1 MALGRLLRPPARL
14 RRGRAGLVPSRPE
27 MPMDSTED
35 GLGLA
40 HSIRSG
46 ILSARDAM
54 TSALTRAEAS
64 AGLGA
69 IRFIDPERGLG
80 RADALDALLR
90 QDPDRAAAMPFF
102 GVPFL
107 MKDLG
112 AVAAGFPVVCG
123 SRLLTGL
130 PPPSESSELGLR
142 FEAAG
147 LVPFGVTTVP
157 EFGMTLSSEPVLG
170 PTARNPLD
178 PRRTPG
184 GSSGG
189 AAAAVAAGIVA
200 LAQSGDAGGSTRVPA
215 ACCGLVGLKP
225 TRAAMPGGPLFG
237 NHLHGL
243 ACELVL
249 SRSLRDTAA
258 ALDAFSGR
266 GQGPEP
272 DPDLG
277 GSALQRLERPLG
289 RLRIGFCVEGPPCF
303 PIEAERARSVTDA
316 AQALG
321 ALGHRIVPIAAE
333 TLSRFTEPST
343 LVFDHV
349 ISVNAA
355 RNLGSLSPAD
365 LERVEPLTRAAV
377 VRGLS
382 ISGVAL
388 QKALVAGVAVAHG
401 LWRLFDTID
410 VLLTPMLSTAPPPI
424 GAFPMDGDDV
434 EANWRR
440 MNAFAPYA
448 MLANVAGTPALSVS
462 FGRDPAGLPLPLHLV
477 GAMGTDARLLGIAR
491 QLGTA

>member
-1 MALGRLLRPPARL
+1 
-14 RRGRAGLVPSRPE
+14 
-27 MPMDSTED
+27 MDPIED

-40 HSIRSG
+40 AAIRAG
-46 ILSARDAM
+46 RLSARDAM
-54 TSALTRAEAS
+54 TAALARAEAS
-64 AGLGA
+64 ADLGA
-69 IRFIDPERGLG
+69 IRHIDAARGLG

-90 QDPDRAAAMPFF
+90 QDPNRAAAMPFF

-112 AVAAGFPVVCG
+112 AAAVGYPVVCG
-123 SRLLTGL
+123 SRLLADLL
-130 PPPSESSELGLR
+130 PPTVSSELGLR
-142 FEAAG
+142 FAAAG

-157 EFGMTLSSEPVLG
+157 EFGMTLSSEPAIG
-170 PTARNPLD
+170 PIARNPLD
-178 PRRTPG
+178 PGRTPG

-249 SRSLRDTAA
+249 SGSLRDTAA
-258 ALDAFSGR
+258 ALDAFAGR

-277 GSALQRLERPLG
+277 GSALERLHRPLG
-289 RLRIGFCVEGPPCF
+289 RLRIGLCLEGPPDF
-303 PIEAERARSVTDA
+303 PIEAERARAVADA
-316 AQALG
+316 AQALD
-321 ALGHRIVPIAAE
+321 AAGHRIVPIAAE
-333 TLSRFTEPST
+333 ALSRFTAPST
-343 LVFDHV
+343 LVFDRI

-355 RNLGSLSPAD
+355 RLLGGRAPAD
-365 LERVEPLTRAAV
+365 LDRVEPLTRAV
-377 VRGLS
+377 VARGLS
-382 ISGVAL
+382 IGGVAL
-388 QKALVAGVAVAHG
+388 QDALVAGVAVAHG
-401 LWRLFDTID
+401 LWRLFDAID

-424 GAFPMDGDDV
+424 GAFPMDDDDV

-448 MLANVAGTPALSVS
+448 MMANVAGTPALSVP
-462 FGRDPAGLPLPLHLV
+462 FGQDAAGLPLPLHLV
-477 GAMGTDARLLGIAR
+477 GPMGTDARLLGVAR
-491 QLGTA
+491 QLDR

>member
-1 MALGRLLRPPARL
+1 MAPF
-14 RRGRAGLVPSRPE
+14 
-27 MPMDSTED
+27 ED

-40 HSIRSG
+40 GAIRAG
-46 ILSARDAM
+46 HLSARDAM
-54 TSALTRAEAS
+54 TAALGRAEAS
-64 AGLGA
+64 ADLGA
-69 IRFIDPERGLG
+69 IRFVDATRGLG

-112 AVAAGFPVVCG
+112 AAAAGFPVACG
-123 SRLLTGL
+123 SRLLSGL
-130 PPPSESSELGLR
+130 PPPTASSELGLR

-157 EFGMTLSSEPVLG
+157 EFGMTLSSEPAIG
-170 PTARNPLD
+170 PIARNPLD
-178 PRRTPG
+178 RGRTPG

-189 AAAAVAAGIVA
+189 AAAAVAAGVVA

-258 ALDAFSGR
+258 ALDAFAGR

-277 GSALQRLERPLG
+277 GPALERLDRPRE
-289 RLRIGFCVEGPPCF
+289 RLRIGVCADGPTGF
-303 PIEAERARSVTDA
+303 PIEPERARAVTDA
-316 AQALG
+316 ARALD
-321 ALGHRIVPIAAE
+321 ASGHRVVPIAAE

-343 LVFDHV
+343 RVFDHI

-355 RNLGSLSPAD
+355 RNLGGLGPAD
-365 LERVEPLTRAAV
+365 LDRVEPLTRAAIA
-377 VRGLS
+377 RGQS
-382 ISGVAL
+382 IGGVAL
-388 QKALVAGVAVAHG
+388 QAALAAGVAVAHG
-401 LWRLFDTID
+401 LWRLFDEID

-424 GAFPMDGDDV
+424 GSFPMNNDDV
-434 EANWRR
+434 EGNWHR

-448 MLANVAGTPALSVS
+448 MMANVAGTPALSVP
-462 FGRDPAGLPLPLHLV
+462 FGQDADGLPLPLHLV
-477 GAMGTDARLLGIAR
+477 GAMGTDARLLAVAR
-491 QLGTA
+491 QLEPAWP

>member
-1 MALGRLLRPPARL
+1 MAN
-14 RRGRAGLVPSRPE
+14 
-27 MPMDSTED
+27 STED

-40 HSIRSG
+40 QAIRSG

-54 TSALTRAEAS
+54 TAALARAEAS
-64 AGLGA
+64 ADLGA
-69 IRFIDPERGLG
+69 IRFIDAARGLD

-90 QDPDRAAAMPFF
+90 QDPGRAAAMPFF

-112 AVAAGFPVVCG
+112 AAAAGFPVVCG
-123 SRLLTGL
+123 SRLLVDL
-130 PPPSESSELGLR
+130 PPPTVSSELGLR

-157 EFGMTLSSEPVLG
+157 EFGMTLSSEPALG
-170 PTARNPLD
+170 PIARNPLD
-178 PRRTPG
+178 PDRTPG

-189 AAAAVAAGIVA
+189 AAAALVAGIVA

-258 ALDAFSGR
+258 ALDAFAGR
-266 GQGPEP
+266 GRGPEP

-277 GSALQRLERPLG
+277 GSALERLDRPLG
-289 RLRIGFCVEGPPCF
+289 RLRIGLCSEGPPGF
-303 PIEAERARSVTDA
+303 PIDPERARAVTDA
-316 AQALG
+316 AQALEG
-321 ALGHRIVPIAAE
+321 LGHRIVPIAAE
-333 TLSRFTEPST
+333 TLSRFTERST
-343 LVFDHV
+343 LVFDRI

-355 RNLGSLSPAD
+355 RNLGSLSSAD
-365 LERVEPLTRAAV
+365 LERVEPLTRAAIA
-377 VRGLS
+377 RGLS

-388 QKALVAGVAVAHG
+388 QEALVAGVAVAHG
-401 LWRLFDTID
+401 LWRLFDSID
-410 VLLTPMLSTAPPPI
+410 VLLTPMLSTAPLPI
-424 GAFPMDGDDV
+424 GAFPMDGEDV

-448 MLANVAGTPALSVS
+448 MMANVAGTPALSVP
-462 FGRDPAGLPLPLHLV
+462 FGRDAAGLPLPLHLV
-477 GAMGTDARLLGIAR
+477 GAMGTDARLLGVAR
-491 QLGTA
+491 LLGTA

>member
-1 MALGRLLRPPARL
+1 MKRS
-14 RRGRAGLVPSRPE
+14 VHHT
-27 MPMDSTED
+27 DD

-40 HSIRSG
+40 EAIRAG
-46 ILSARDAM
+46 ALSARDAM
-54 TSALTRAEAS
+54 TTALARAEAA

-69 IRFIDPERGLG
+69 IRFLDAERGLS

-90 QDPDRAAAMPFF
+90 QHPDRAAAMPFF

-112 AVAAGFPVVCG
+112 AAAAGFPVVCG
-123 SRLLTGL
+123 SRLLADL
-130 PPPSESSELGLR
+130 PAPSQSSELALR

-157 EFGMTLSSEPVLG
+157 EFGMTLSSEPALG
-170 PTARNPLD
+170 PIARHPLD
-178 PRRTPG
+178 PNRTPG

-189 AAAAVAAGIVA
+189 AAAAVAAGVVA

-225 TRAAMPGGPLFG
+225 TRAAIPGGPLFG

-258 ALDAFSGR
+258 ALDAFTGR

-277 GSALQRLERPLG
+277 ASALEQLGRPLG
-289 RLRIGFCVEGPPCF
+289 RLRIGLCCDGPPGF
-303 PIEAERARSVTDA
+303 PIEAERAHAVTDA
-316 AQALG
+316 ARALE
-321 ALGHRIVPIAAE
+321 AAGHGIVSIDAE
-333 TLSRFTEPST
+333 RLSCFTEPSS
-343 LVFDHV
+343 LVFDRI

-355 RNLGSLSPAD
+355 RNLGSLGPAD
-365 LERVEPLTRAAV
+365 LQRVEPLTRAAIA
-377 VRGLS
+377 RGRS
-382 ISGVAL
+382 MSGVAL
-388 QKALVAGVAVAHG
+388 QEALVAGVAVAHG
-401 LWRLFDTID
+401 MWRLFEAID
-410 VLLTPMLSTAPPPI
+410 VLLTPMLATAPPPI
-424 GAFPMDGDDV
+424 GSFPMDGDDV

-448 MLANVAGTPALSVS
+448 MLANVAGTPALSVP
-462 FGRDPAGLPLPLHLV
+462 FGRDALGLPLAVHLV
-477 GAMGTDARLLGIAR
+477 GAMGADARLLRVAR
-491 QLGTA
+491 QLEAARP

>member
-1 MALGRLLRPPARL
+1 M
-14 RRGRAGLVPSRPE
+14 VE
-27 MPMDSTED
+27 VED

-40 HSIRSG
+40 GAIRAG
-46 ILSARDAM
+46 ALSARESM
-54 TSALTRAEAS
+54 TAALARAAAS
-64 AGLGA
+64 ADLGA
-69 IRFIDPERGLG
+69 IRFIDAERGLA

-90 QDPDRAAAMPFF
+90 QDPDRAATMPFF

-112 AVAAGFPVVCG
+112 AAAAGFPVVCG
-123 SRLLTGL
+123 SRLLAGL
-130 PPPSESSELGLR
+130 APPSESSELGAR

-157 EFGMTLSSEPVLG
+157 EFGMTLASEPAIG
-170 PTARNPLD
+170 PIARNPLD
-178 PRRTPG
+178 PSRTPG

-237 NHLHGL
+237 NHLQGL

-258 ALDAFSGR
+258 ALDAFAGR

-277 GSALQRLERPLG
+277 GSALERLDRPLG
-289 RLRIGFCVEGPPCF
+289 LLRIGLCADGPPGF
-303 PIEAERARSVTDA
+303 PIEPERARAVTDA
-316 AQALG
+316 AQALE
-321 ALGHRIVPIAAE
+321 ALGHRIVPIASDK
-333 TLSRFTEPST
+333 LSRFTEQST
-343 LVFDHV
+343 LVFDR
-349 ISVNAA
+349 IIAVNAA
-355 RNLGSLSPAD
+355 RNLGGLGPAD

-377 VRGLS
+377 ARGRS

-388 QKALVAGVAVAHG
+388 QEALMAGVAVAHG
-401 LWRLFDTID
+401 LWRLFETID
-410 VLLTPMLSTAPPPI
+410 VLLTPMLSTAPPPV
-424 GAFPMDGDDV
+424 GSFPMDGDDV

-448 MLANVAGTPALSVS
+448 MLANVAGTPALSVP
-462 FGRDPAGLPLPLHLV
+462 FGRDASGLPLPLHLV
-477 GAMGTDARLLGIAR
+477 GAMGTDARLLGVAR
-491 QLGTA
+491 QLDG